1 MECLTIRE
9 LELME
14 ASAAITQ
21 TGLPYIEVDDMES
34 TLKKAVQ
41 LGGKAVNPFT

>member
-1 MECLTIRE
+1 
-9 LELME
+9 ME

-21 TGLPYIEVDDMES
+21 TGIPYIEVDDMES

-41 LGGKAVNPFT
+41 LGSKVVQPFT